1 MPLLAARRTY
11 SGASSFTGKRDA
23 PRQCLSRA
31 VPDDAGKRATGLEFA
46 RLPCHPLLPQPC
58 RAARCH
64 NVADGSDR
72 LARCCCCRCRSAP
85 ALLLALLKLKL
96 ASLAIGTLA
105 TDRAR
110 MRRRRLLLEPERAG
124 RGCIEVHMPP
134 TSAPSRSPSAQSR
147 VSRSWVTG
155 SSTSRGRL
163 LAAARRLRRLLVAP
177 APGRTETAASPARSC
192 RHRPS
197 PACRRAVE
205 GCCEGG
211 GSGVAAGRLRQQGGR
226 GSFATSRPAYRAR
239 RPWAR
244 RGRVGRES
252 TTRVPMEW
260 ATYGVHHRVVQTPP
274 PRRRR

>member
-124 RGCIEVHMPP
+124 RGCIEVH
-134 TSAPSRSPSAQSR
+134 TCHRRLLLA
-147 VSRSWVTG
+147 
-155 SSTSRGRL
+155 GRL
-163 LAAARRLRRLLVAP
+163 RHKAELVVRGSREAAPAGGACWRRRGGSGASSSRLPLAGPKRPRRLLVHVVIA
-177 APGRTETAASPARSC
+177 
-192 RHRPS
+192 HRL
-197 PACRRAVE
+197 RAVALSR
-205 GCCEGG
+205 GAARVG
-211 GSGVAAGRLRQQGGR
+211 AAG
-226 GSFATSRPAYRAR
+226 
-239 RPWAR
+239 
-244 RGRVGRES
+244 
-252 TTRVPMEW
+252 
-260 ATYGVHHRVVQTPP
+260 
-274 PRRRR
+274 